1 MTRCVLILAKIY
13 IYKSLE
19 RDVSMINNI
28 TETAGI
34 KLNSVKS
41 TVYAPIA
48 SWSYSHHAHIT
59 FFNGKFLAIWS
70 NGRVNEDDLGQR
82 VMLAESL
89 DGEKWESIRPVITP
103 EMLCD
108 AKKVVSAAGFHIY
121 NDTLYLYYGSYN
133 YETDLRPADDSKH
146 INTDLGY
153 ISTTDVIN
161 WTEPKSLG
169 IKIIPAYGPQ
179 KTNSGRLIISG
190 NVMFP
195 YTDNPNG
202 VENYNITGIYGDAFG
217 DKEPV
222 DDSESIRHVTKFNGW
237 NAKLI
242 CEGSFYQ
249 TDDDV
254 IHMLLRSN
262 SGFLWHTESKDDG
275 ATWSSPEATN
285 YSDDGSKFHLGRLP
299 DGRFYCV
306 SNAKVRSGRCPLDI
320 YISKDGENFNKHYII
335 RDESYE
341 MQFQGMHKGG
351 AYGYPHTLI
360 HDGYMYVIYSKC
372 KEVIEVTKFNI
383 RLL

>member
-1 MTRCVLILAKIY
+1 
-13 IYKSLE
+13 
-19 RDVSMINNI
+19 MINNI
-28 TETAGI
+28 TQSEAI

-41 TVYAPIA
+41 TVYDPVVG
-48 SWSYSHHAHIT
+48 WSYSHHAHIT
-59 FFNGKFLAIWS
+59 FFKGKFLAIWS

-89 DGEKWESIRPVITP
+89 DGEKWDNLRPILTP
-103 EMLCD
+103 EMLGD
-108 AKKVVSAAGFHIY
+108 AKKVVTATGFHIY
-121 NDTLYLYYGSYN
+121 NDTLYIYYGSYN
-133 YETDLRPADDSKH
+133 YEMDSQQDENTRPAADAHH

-153 ISTTDVIN
+153 ISTTDLAN
-161 WTEPKSLG
+161 WSEPKSLG
-169 IKIIPAYGPQ
+169 INIIPNHGPQ

-202 VENYNITGIYGDAFG
+202 VDGYKITGIYGDAFG

-222 DDSESIRHVTKFNGW
+222 DDSESIQHVTKFNGW
-237 NAKLI
+237 DARLI

-262 SGFLWHTESKDDG
+262 SRCLWHTESKDDG
-275 ATWSSPEATN
+275 VTWSNPEATD

-306 SNAKVRSGRCPLDI
+306 SNAKVRGGRCPLDI
-320 YISKDGENFNKHYII
+320 YTSEDGENFNKHFII
-335 RDESYE
+335 RDEPYQ
-341 MQFQGMHKGG
+341 MQIEGMYKGG
-351 AYGYPHTLI
+351 TYGYPHTLI
-360 HDGYMYVIYSKC
+360 HEGYMYVIYSKR
-372 KEVIEVTKFNI
+372 KEAIEVTKFKINQ
-383 RLL
+383 L